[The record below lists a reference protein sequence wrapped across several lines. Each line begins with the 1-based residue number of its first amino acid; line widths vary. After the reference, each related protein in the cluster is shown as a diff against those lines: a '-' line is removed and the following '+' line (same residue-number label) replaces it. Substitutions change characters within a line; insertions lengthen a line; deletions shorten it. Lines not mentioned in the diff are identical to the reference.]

1 MIDKSLFELPGVRR
15 MFPILGIL
23 AVFQFIAIAG
33 QALFLATA
41 ITKLWQGQLF
51 SHTIPWVLGFF
62 ACFFIREIINFGRSK
77 ALDKLAYQ
85 LATKLRGDMLDKFFR
100 LGPVAIAN
108 LGSGSAATTVI
119 TGIDQ
124 VENYIKLVLSKVLN
138 MMIIPMLILIPVYFL
153 DWQSGIVLTLTFPF
167 AIIFMILLGY
177 AAQGRAERQYKTF
190 QYLSNH
196 FLDSLRGISTLKYF
210 GLSKDYSNSIY
221 KTSEDFRKET
231 MGALRIAMLSTF
243 ALDFFASLS
252 VAVVALFLGLRL
264 MSGDILLF
272 PALAALILAPEYF
285 LPLRDF
291 ASDYHATL
299 NGKNA
304 LAAVNEVLSTEE
316 NALAAVNEVLSTEE
330 NTLSVLTEKVT
341 WSANSQLQ
349 LTELGKIYDTGRGIS
364 NVNLSVNGFK
374 KIAIVG
380 NSGSGKSTL
389 LSMLAGFLK
398 PTAGEIKL
406 NEQSLTSLT
415 DENYRQSVQF
425 IPQKTYIFA
434 GTFRENLAFYEP
446 DSTDDEIKAAAKL
459 AGLESLLAEIGLDGQ
474 IGASGRTISGGQ
486 AQRVALARAFLSHT
500 RNILFLDEPT
510 AHLDIETELEIK
522 ANILPLLE
530 NKLVFIATHRLHW
543 LSSMDLVIVLN
554 EGQVAGIGTP
564 EQLLSE
570 NTYYQKLLSRMR
582 GVDDDKNLLDNETS
596 ESVKGQEEKESERSN
611 FSSVNNKSTDSSVSQ
626 ASSDNGGQK

>member
-62 ACFFIREIINFGRSK
+62 ACFLSREIINFGRSK

-153 DWQSGIVLTLTFPF
+153 DWQSGIVLTVTFPF

-316 NALAAVNEVLSTEE
+316 N
-330 NTLSVLTEKVT
+330 TLSVLTEKVT

-459 AGLESLLAEIGLDGQ
+459 AGLESLIDEIGLDGQ

-570 NTYYQKLLSRMR
+570 NTYYQRLLSQMR

-596 ESVKGQEEKESERSN
+596 KSVKDQEEKVSERSN
-611 FSSVNNKSTDSSVSQ
+611 FSSVNDKSTDSSVSQ

>member
-62 ACFFIREIINFGRSK
+62 ACFLSREIINFGRSK

-316 NALAAVNEVLSTEE
+316 N
-330 NTLSVLTEKVT
+330 TLSVLTEKVT
-341 WSANSQLQ
+341 WSANSKLQ

-364 NVNLSVNGFK
+364 NVNLSLNGFK

-398 PTAGEIKL
+398 PSAGEIKL

-459 AGLESLLAEIGLDGQ
+459 AGLESLIDEIGLDGQ

-570 NTYYQKLLSRMR
+570 NTYYQKLLSQMR

-596 ESVKGQEEKESERSN
+596 ESVKDQEEKESERSN
-611 FSSVNNKSTDSSVSQ
+611 FSSVNDKSTDSSVSQ

>member
-1 MIDKSLFELPGVRR
+1 
-15 MFPILGIL
+15 MFPILGML
-23 AVFQFIAIAG
+23 AVLQFVAIAG
-33 QALFLATA
+33 QPLFLAAA

-51 SHTIPWVLGFF
+51 SHVIPCVMGFLV
-62 ACFFIREIINFGRSK
+62 CFLSREIINFIRAKS
-77 ALDKLAYQ
+77 LDKLAYN

-138 MMIIPMLILIPVYFL
+138 MMIVPMLILIPVYFL

-231 MGALRIAMLSTF
+231 MGALRVAMLSTF

-252 VAVVALFLGLRL
+252 VAIVALFLGLRL

-304 LAAVNEVLSTEE
+304 LSAVNDVLSTD
-316 NALAAVNEVLSTEE
+316 E
-330 NTLSVLTEKVT
+330 NTLSVLKDRVT
-341 WSANSQLQ
+341 WTEDSSLK
-349 LTELGKIYDTGRGIS
+349 LTDLAKIYDTGRGIS
-364 NVNLSVNGFK
+364 EVNLTVKGFK
-374 KIAIVG
+374 KVALVG
-380 NSGSGKSTL
+380 SSGSGKSTL
-389 LSMLAGFLK
+389 LSMLAGFLE
-398 PTAGEIKL
+398 PTAGKFKL
-406 NEQSLTSLT
+406 NDQTLTSLT
-415 DENYRQSVQF
+415 DEKYRQSVQF

-434 GTFRENLAFYEP
+434 GTFRQNLAFYEP
-446 DSTDDEIKAAAKL
+446 ESTDEQINQAAEL
-459 AGLESLLAEIGLDGQ
+459 AGLGSLLNEIGLDGQ

-486 AQRVALARAFLSHT
+486 AQRVALARAFLSRT

-543 LSSMDLVIVLN
+543 LLSMDLVIVLN
-554 EGQVAGIGTP
+554 EGQVEGIGTH
-564 EQLLSE
+564 EQLLAE
-570 NTYYQKLLSRMR
+570 NGYYQKLLSQMR
-582 GVDDDKNLLDNETS
+582 GVDDDKKLLTE
-596 ESVKGQEEKESERSN
+596 
-611 FSSVNNKSTDSSVSQ
+611 
-626 ASSDNGGQK
+626 NGGHE

>member
-15 MFPILGIL
+15 IFPILGIL
-23 AVFQFIAIAG
+23 AVFQFIAISG

-62 ACFFIREIINFGRSK
+62 ACFLSREIINFGRSK

-316 NALAAVNEVLSTEE
+316 N
-330 NTLSVLTEKVT
+330 TLSVLTEKIT

-459 AGLESLLAEIGLDGQ
+459 AGLESLIDEIGLDGQ

-570 NTYYQKLLSRMR
+570 NTYYQKLLSQMR

-596 ESVKGQEEKESERSN
+596 ESVKDQEEKESERSN
-611 FSSVNNKSTDSSVSQ
+611 FSSVNDKSTDSSVSQ

>member
-62 ACFFIREIINFGRSK
+62 ACFLSREIINFGRSK

-316 NALAAVNEVLSTEE
+316 N
-330 NTLSVLTEKVT
+330 TLSVLTEKVT

-459 AGLESLLAEIGLDGQ
+459 AGLESLIDEIGLDGQ

-570 NTYYQKLLSRMR
+570 NTYYQKLLSQMR

-596 ESVKGQEEKESERSN
+596 KSVKDQEEKESERSN
-611 FSSVNNKSTDSSVSQ
+611 FSSVNDKSTDNSVSQ

>member
-62 ACFFIREIINFGRSK
+62 ACFLSREIINFGRSK

-316 NALAAVNEVLSTEE
+316 N
-330 NTLSVLTEKVT
+330 TLSVLTEKVT

-406 NEQSLTSLT
+406 NEQSLSSLT

-459 AGLESLLAEIGLDGQ
+459 AGLESLIDEIGLDGQ

-570 NTYYQKLLSRMR
+570 NTYYQKLLSQMR

-596 ESVKGQEEKESERSN
+596 ESVKDQEEKESERSN
-611 FSSVNNKSTDSSVSQ
+611 FSSVNDKSTDSSVSQ

>member
-62 ACFFIREIINFGRSK
+62 ACFLSREIINFGRSK

-316 NALAAVNEVLSTEE
+316 N
-330 NTLSVLTEKVT
+330 TLSVLTEKVT

-364 NVNLSVNGFK
+364 NVILSVNGFK

-459 AGLESLLAEIGLDGQ
+459 AGLESLIDEIGLDGQ

-570 NTYYQKLLSRMR
+570 NTYYQKLLSQMR

-596 ESVKGQEEKESERSN
+596 ESVKDQEEKESERSN
-611 FSSVNNKSTDSSVSQ
+611 FSSVNDKSTDVR
-626 ASSDNGGQK
+626 

>member
-62 ACFFIREIINFGRSK
+62 ACFLSREIINFGRSK

-316 NALAAVNEVLSTEE
+316 N
-330 NTLSVLTEKVT
+330 TLSVLTEKVT

-459 AGLESLLAEIGLDGQ
+459 AGLERLIDEIGLDGQ

-570 NTYYQKLLSRMR
+570 NTYYQKLLSQMR

-596 ESVKGQEEKESERSN
+596 ESVKDQEEKESERSN
-611 FSSVNNKSTDSSVSQ
+611 FSLVNDKSTDSSVSQ

>member
-62 ACFFIREIINFGRSK
+62 ACFLSREIINFGRSK

-316 NALAAVNEVLSTEE
+316 N
-330 NTLSVLTEKVT
+330 TLSVLTEKVT

-459 AGLESLLAEIGLDGQ
+459 AGLESLIDEIGLDGQ

-554 EGQVAGIGTP
+554 GGQVAGIGTP

-570 NTYYQKLLSRMR
+570 NTYYQKLLSQMR

-596 ESVKGQEEKESERSN
+596 KSVKDQEEKVSERSN
-611 FSSVNNKSTDSSVSQ
+611 FSSVNDKSTDSSVSQ

>member
-1 MIDKSLFELPGVRR
+1 

-62 ACFFIREIINFGRSK
+62 ACFLSREIINFCRSK

-316 NALAAVNEVLSTEE
+316 N
-330 NTLSVLTEKVT
+330 TLSVLTEKVT

-398 PTAGEIKL
+398 PTAGAIKL

-459 AGLESLLAEIGLDGQ
+459 AGLESLIDEIGLDGQ

-570 NTYYQKLLSRMR
+570 NTYYQKLLSQMR

-596 ESVKGQEEKESERSN
+596 KSVKDQEEKVSERSN
-611 FSSVNNKSTDSSVSQ
+611 FSSVNDKSTDSSVSQ

>member
-62 ACFFIREIINFGRSK
+62 ACFLSREIINFGRSK

-85 LATKLRGDMLDKFFR
+85 LATKLRGDILDKFFR

-316 NALAAVNEVLSTEE
+316 N
-330 NTLSVLTEKVT
+330 TLSVLTEKVT

-398 PTAGEIKL
+398 PSAGEIKL

-459 AGLESLLAEIGLDGQ
+459 AGLESLIDEIGLDGQ

-570 NTYYQKLLSRMR
+570 NTYYQKLLSQMR

-596 ESVKGQEEKESERSN
+596 KSVKDQEEKVSERSN
-611 FSSVNNKSTDSSVSQ
+611 FSSVNDKSTDSSVSQ

>member
-1 MIDKSLFELPGVRR
+1 MIDKSLFELPGIRR

-62 ACFFIREIINFGRSK
+62 ACFLSREIINFGRSK

-316 NALAAVNEVLSTEE
+316 N
-330 NTLSVLTEKVT
+330 TLSVLTEKVT

-459 AGLESLLAEIGLDGQ
+459 AGLESLIDEIGLDGQ

-570 NTYYQKLLSRMR
+570 NTYYQKLLSQMR

-596 ESVKGQEEKESERSN
+596 ESVKDQEEKESERSN
-611 FSSVNNKSTDSSVSQ
+611 FSSVNDKSTDSSVSQ

>member
-62 ACFFIREIINFGRSK
+62 ACFLSREIINFGRSK

-316 NALAAVNEVLSTEE
+316 N
-330 NTLSVLTEKVT
+330 TLSVLTEKVT

-398 PTAGEIKL
+398 PSAGEIKL

-459 AGLESLLAEIGLDGQ
+459 AGLESLIDEIGLDGQ

-570 NTYYQKLLSRMR
+570 NTYYQKLLSQMR

-596 ESVKGQEEKESERSN
+596 KSVKDQEEKESERSN
-611 FSSVNNKSTDSSVSQ
+611 FSSVNDKSTDSSVSQ

>member
-62 ACFFIREIINFGRSK
+62 ACFLSREIINFGRSK

-316 NALAAVNEVLSTEE
+316 N
-330 NTLSVLTEKVT
+330 TLSVLTEKVT

-459 AGLESLLAEIGLDGQ
+459 AGLESLIDEIGLDGQ

-570 NTYYQKLLSRMR
+570 NTYYQKLLSQMR

-596 ESVKGQEEKESERSN
+596 KSVKDQEEKVSERSK
-611 FSSVNNKSTDSSVSQ
+611 FSSVNDKSTDSSVSQ

>member
-1 MIDKSLFELPGVRR
+1 MIDKSLFELPGVKR

-62 ACFFIREIINFGRSK
+62 ACFLSREIINFGRSK

-316 NALAAVNEVLSTEE
+316 N
-330 NTLSVLTEKVT
+330 TLSVLTEKVT

-459 AGLESLLAEIGLDGQ
+459 AGLESLIDEIGLDGQ

-570 NTYYQKLLSRMR
+570 NTYYQKLLSQMR

-596 ESVKGQEEKESERSN
+596 KSVKDQEEKVSERSN
-611 FSSVNNKSTDSSVSQ
+611 FSSVNDKSTDSSVSQ

>member
-1 MIDKSLFELPGVRR
+1 MTSFTFFYVNSL
-15 MFPILGIL
+15 
-23 AVFQFIAIAG
+23 
-33 QALFLATA
+33 
-41 ITKLWQGQLF
+41 TK
-51 SHTIPWVLGFF
+51 
-62 ACFFIREIINFGRSK
+62 FFIDVKQYCG
-77 ALDKLAYQ
+77 
-85 LATKLRGDMLDKFFR
+85 
-100 LGPVAIAN
+100 
-108 LGSGSAATTVI
+108 
-119 TGIDQ
+119 
-124 VENYIKLVLSKVLN
+124 VE
-138 MMIIPMLILIPVYFL
+138 F
-153 DWQSGIVLTLTFPF
+153 
-167 AIIFMILLGY
+167 
-177 AAQGRAERQYKTF
+177 
-190 QYLSNH
+190 
-196 FLDSLRGISTLKYF
+196 
-210 GLSKDYSNSIY
+210 YS

-316 NALAAVNEVLSTEE
+316 N
-330 NTLSVLTEKVT
+330 TLSVLTEKVT

-364 NVNLSVNGFK
+364 NVILSVNGFK

-459 AGLESLLAEIGLDGQ
+459 AGLESLIDEIGLDGQ

-570 NTYYQKLLSRMR
+570 NTYYQKLLSQMR

-596 ESVKGQEEKESERSN
+596 ESVKDQEEKESERSN
-611 FSSVNNKSTDSSVSQ
+611 FSSVNDKSTDSSVSQ

>member
-62 ACFFIREIINFGRSK
+62 ACFLSREIINFGRSK

-316 NALAAVNEVLSTEE
+316 N
-330 NTLSVLTEKVT
+330 TLSVLTEKVT

-364 NVNLSVNGFK
+364 NVILSVNGFK

-459 AGLESLLAEIGLDGQ
+459 AGLESLIDEIGLDGQ

-510 AHLDIETELEIK
+510 AHLDIET
-522 ANILPLLE
+522 
-530 NKLVFIATHRLHW
+530 
-543 LSSMDLVIVLN
+543 
-554 EGQVAGIGTP
+554 
-564 EQLLSE
+564 
-570 NTYYQKLLSRMR
+570 
-582 GVDDDKNLLDNETS
+582 
-596 ESVKGQEEKESERSN
+596 
-611 FSSVNNKSTDSSVSQ
+611 
-626 ASSDNGGQK
+626 

>member
-62 ACFFIREIINFGRSK
+62 ACFLSREIINFGRSK

-316 NALAAVNEVLSTEE
+316 N
-330 NTLSVLTEKVT
+330 TLSVLTEKVT

-459 AGLESLLAEIGLDGQ
+459 AGLESLIDEIGLDGQ

-486 AQRVALARAFLSHT
+486 AQRVALVRAFLSHT

-554 EGQVAGIGTP
+554 EGQLAGIGTP

-570 NTYYQKLLSRMR
+570 NTYYQKLLSQMR

-596 ESVKGQEEKESERSN
+596 ESVKDQEEKESERSN
-611 FSSVNNKSTDSSVSQ
+611 FSSVNDKSTDSSVSQ

>member
-23 AVFQFIAIAG
+23 AVFQFIAISG

-62 ACFFIREIINFGRSK
+62 ACFLSREIINFGRSK

-316 NALAAVNEVLSTEE
+316 N
-330 NTLSVLTEKVT
+330 TLSVLTEKVT

-349 LTELGKIYDTGRGIS
+349 LAELGKIYDTGRGIS

-459 AGLESLLAEIGLDGQ
+459 AGLESLIDEIGLDGQ

-570 NTYYQKLLSRMR
+570 NTYYQKLLSQMR
-582 GVDDDKNLLDNETS
+582 GVDDDKNLLDNKTS
-596 ESVKGQEEKESERSN
+596 ESVKDQEEKESERSN
-611 FSSVNNKSTDSSVSQ
+611 FSSVNDKSTDSSVSQ

>member
-62 ACFFIREIINFGRSK
+62 ACFLSREIINFGRSK

-316 NALAAVNEVLSTEE
+316 N
-330 NTLSVLTEKVT
+330 TLSVLTEKVT

-459 AGLESLLAEIGLDGQ
+459 AGLESLIDEIGLDGQ

-570 NTYYQKLLSRMR
+570 NTYYQRLLSQMR

-596 ESVKGQEEKESERSN
+596 KSVKDQEEKVSERSN
-611 FSSVNNKSTDSSVSQ
+611 FSSVNDKSTDSSVSQ

>member
-1 MIDKSLFELPGVRR
+1 MS
-15 MFPILGIL
+15 
-23 AVFQFIAIAG
+23 
-33 QALFLATA
+33 
-41 ITKLWQGQLF
+41 
-51 SHTIPWVLGFF
+51 
-62 ACFFIREIINFGRSK
+62 REIINFGRSK

-316 NALAAVNEVLSTEE
+316 N
-330 NTLSVLTEKVT
+330 TLSVLTEKVT

-364 NVNLSVNGFK
+364 NVILSVNGFK

-459 AGLESLLAEIGLDGQ
+459 AGLESLIDEIGLDGQ

-570 NTYYQKLLSRMR
+570 NTYYQKLLSQMR

-596 ESVKGQEEKESERSN
+596 ESVKDQEEKESERSN
-611 FSSVNNKSTDSSVSQ
+611 FSSVNDKSTDSSVSQ

>member
-62 ACFFIREIINFGRSK
+62 ACFLSREIINFGRSK

-316 NALAAVNEVLSTEE
+316 N
-330 NTLSVLTEKVT
+330 TLSVLTEKVT

-364 NVNLSVNGFK
+364 NVILSVNGFK

-380 NSGSGKSTL
+380 NSGSGKSTYL
-389 LSMLAGFLK
+389 RALNRMNDTIDGARV
-398 PTAGEIKL
+398 TGEINYEGVNINENKVNVFEVRKQIGMVFQRPNPFPKSIYENIAFIHRRDGVRDRKKL
-406 NEQSLTSLT
+406 DEIVETSLKQAALW
-415 DENYRQSVQF
+415 DQVKDNLNQS
-425 IPQKTYIFA
+425 A
-434 GTFRENLAFYEP
+434 LAM
-446 DSTDDEIKAAAKL
+446 
-459 AGLESLLAEIGLDGQ
+459 
-474 IGASGRTISGGQ
+474 SGGQ
-486 AQRVALARAFLSHT
+486 AQRLCIARALSVKPEI
-500 RNILFLDEPT
+500 ILMDEP
-510 AHLDIETELEIK
+510 ASALDPISTMQIEETMMELK
-522 ANILPLLE
+522 E
-530 NKLVFIATHRLHW
+530 NYTIIIVTHN
-543 LSSMDLVIVLN
+543 M
-554 EGQVAGIGTP
+554 A
-564 EQLLSE
+564 
-570 NTYYQKLLSRMR
+570 
-582 GVDDDKNLLDNETS
+582 
-596 ESVKGQEEKESERSN
+596 
-611 FSSVNNKSTDSSVSQ
+611 Q
-626 ASSDNGGQK
+626 ASRASDNTAFFYSGDLIEYDKTSTIFTQPSLQSTEDYVSGHFG